1 MEVGKKY
8 EVPMPVS
15 THIQG
20 MVRDA
25 AAKGDGV
32 PMVAIEQI
40 FDSVGPQTREGPREL
55 GRLGMKIA
63 LAAGT
68 IILAISLLDVIAPS
82 SPM

>member
-1 MEVGKKY
+1 MERKVL
-8 EVPMPVS
+8 
-15 THIQG
+15 HIQG

-25 AAKGDGV
+25 VAKGDGV
-32 PMVAIEQI
+32 PMVAMETI
-40 FDSVGPQTREGPREL
+40 FASVGPQTRDGPREL

-68 IILAISLLDVIAPS
+68 VVLAISLLDVIAPS